1 MKLTLSFLIL
11 FSVCI
16 HSYGQTPIH
25 DRAIVAQQERMV
37 FKQWDEDKF
46 YPEPKRLLGIPT
58 NPIWYILMGLAS
70 QLPGSGQKAFI
81 SERRTDSKAGV
92 GGSHADLIQLL
103 QAALRYGQ
111 KLGSS

>member
-25 DRAIVAQQERMV
+25 DRAIVAQQERLV

-46 YPEPKRLLGIPT
+46 YPEP
-58 NPIWYILMGLAS
+58 
-70 QLPGSGQKAFI
+70 
-81 SERRTDSKAGV
+81 
-92 GGSHADLIQLL
+92 
-103 QAALRYGQ
+103 
-111 KLGSS
+111 